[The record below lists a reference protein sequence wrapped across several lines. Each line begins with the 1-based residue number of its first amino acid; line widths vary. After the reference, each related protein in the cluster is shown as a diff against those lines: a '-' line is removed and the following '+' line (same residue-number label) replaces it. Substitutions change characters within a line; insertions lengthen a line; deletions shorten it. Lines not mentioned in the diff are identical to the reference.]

1 MARRSSAHARSRT
14 AEAKKARRNKRRAVR
29 ESSWVPQSTLDELSD
44 DIGIAAVLEE
54 FDQQI
59 TERGWIFDDELSDY
73 ESALWSY
80 PPSAADIADD
90 EVVAVTTIVMSAD
103 DRGEIAHVV
112 FVGTAD
118 DYQFELKEL
127 FDHLD
132 VIEAYRLTDPV
143 PQFSA

>member
-1 MARRSSAHARSRT
+1 
-14 AEAKKARRNKRRAVR
+14 
-29 ESSWVPQSTLDELSD
+29 
-44 DIGIAAVLEE
+44 
-54 FDQQI
+54 
-59 TERGWIFDDELSDY
+59 
-73 ESALWSY
+73 
-80 PPSAADIADD
+80 
-90 EVVAVTTIVMSAD
+90 MSAD

>member
-1 MARRSSAHARSRT
+1 VSRRTES
-14 AEAKKARRNKRRAVR
+14 KKARRNKRRAVR
-29 ESSWVPQSTLDELSD
+29 DASWVPQSTLDELSD

-59 TERGWIFDDELSDY
+59 TERGWIFDDEVSDD

-90 EVVAVTTIVMSAD
+90 EVVSVTTIVMSAD
-103 DRGEIAHVV
+103 DGGEFAHVV

-132 VIEAYRLTDPV
+132 VIEAYQVGV
-143 PQFSA
+143 PSPKFD

>member
-1 MARRSSAHARSRT
+1 MSRRT
-14 AEAKKARRNKRRAVR
+14 EAKKARRNKRRAVR
-29 ESSWVPQSTLDELSD
+29 DGSWVPQSTLDELSD

-54 FDQQI
+54 LDQRI
-59 TERGWIFDDELSDY
+59 TVRSWIFDDELSDD

-90 EVVAVTTIVMSAD
+90 EVVSVTTIVMSAD
-103 DRGEIAHVV
+103 DGGEVAHVV

-132 VIEAYRLTDPV
+132 VIEAYRSGH
-143 PQFSA
+143 PQPKFD